1 MSDQKPEE
9 PTAILE
15 WKPSLQK
22 LTDNSVNKLIK
33 RLIENNM
40 IKLEKDLTMNF
51 VKGQNVEKY
60 ILLTYYDFLIVMEN
74 KRSRIP
80 KFDLI
85 N

>member
-1 MSDQKPEE
+1 
-9 PTAILE
+9 
-15 WKPSLQK
+15 
-22 LTDNSVNKLIK
+22 
-33 RLIENNM
+33 M